1 MTSWHINTSLN
12 EEINDNT
19 MKKEKKFSFPPI
31 RFREFGTINTS
42 TAYVLNYN
50 IMLLWFSS
58 RMSYNKIFH
67 LPIWRQSK
75 NISWMSNIKRIYIF
89 YSLYDRHHGIY
100 YGVYKIYLSQ
110 WKVFSIIFEYM
121 VYTTFYI
128 HKITKIIKQN
138 DREVTHWVERN
149 LFLVDTRKKWR

>member
-67 LPIWRQSK
+67 LPIKRQSK
-75 NISWMSNIKRIYIF
+75 NISWMSNNNRIYIF
-89 YSLYDRHHGIY
+89 DYTIYIMLSTMGYIRYIYRNEKYFQLSLNTWYTRRFTYIRSQ
-100 YGVYKIYLSQ
+100 KLLNKWPWSNTLSR
-110 WKVFSIIFEYM
+110 
-121 VYTTFYI
+121 T
-128 HKITKIIKQN
+128 
-138 DREVTHWVERN
+138 
-149 LFLVDTRKKWR
+149 

>member
-19 MKKEKKFSFPPI
+19 MKKEKKFSFPRI

-89 YSLYDRHHGIY
+89 YSLRIEIY
-100 YGVYKIYLSQ
+100 RNEKYFQLSLNT
-110 WKVFSIIFEYM
+110 W
-121 VYTTFYI
+121 YTRRFTYI
-128 HKITKIIKQN
+128 RSQKLLN
-138 DREVTHWVERN
+138 
-149 LFLVDTRKKWR
+149 KWPWSNTLSRT

>member
-19 MKKEKKFSFPPI
+19 MRKEKKFSFPPI

-42 TAYVLNYN
+42 TAYVLNYS

-75 NISWMSNIKRIYIF
+75 NISWMSNNNRIYRF
-89 YSLYDRHHGIY
+89 DST
-100 YGVYKIYLSQ
+100 LSTLRY
-110 WKVFSIIFEYM
+110 IR
-121 VYTTFYI
+121 YI
-128 HKITKIIKQN
+128 HRNEKYFQLSLNTWYTRRFTYIRSQKLKTKWPWSN
-138 DREVTHWVERN
+138 TLSRT
-149 LFLVDTRKKWR
+149 

>member
-42 TAYVLNYN
+42 TAYVLNYS

-58 RMSYNKIFH
+58 RMSYNKISH

-75 NISWMSNIKRIYIF
+75 NISWMSNNNRIYRF
-89 YSLYDRHHGIY
+89 DSYYLLYE
-100 YGVYKIYLSQ
+100 VYR
-110 WKVFSIIFEYM
+110 
-121 VYTTFYI
+121 YI
-128 HKITKIIKQN
+128 HCNEKYFQLSLNTWYKRRFTYIRSQKLLNKMTVK
-138 DREVTHWVERN
+138 
-149 LFLVDTRKKWR
+149 

>member
-31 RFREFGTINTS
+31 RFGEFGTINTS
-42 TAYVLNYN
+42 TAYILNYN

-75 NISWMSNIKRIYIF
+75 NISWVSNNNRIYIF
-89 YSLYDRHHGIY
+89 DYTIDTMLSNMGHIRYIYRNQKYFQLSLSTWYTRRFTYIR
-100 YGVYKIYLSQ
+100 SQ
-110 WKVFSIIFEYM
+110 KLLKMTV
-121 VYTTFYI
+121 
-128 HKITKIIKQN
+128 K
-138 DREVTHWVERN
+138 
-149 LFLVDTRKKWR
+149 

>member
-67 LPIWRQSK
+67 LPIKRQSK
-75 NISWMSNIKRIYIF
+75 NISWMSNNNRIYT
-89 YSLYDRHHGIY
+89 D
-100 YGVYKIYLSQ
+100 LSQ
-110 WKVFSIIFEYM
+110 WKVFSIVFVYM

-138 DREVTHWVERN
+138 HREVTHWVKRN

>member
-19 MKKEKKFSFPPI
+19 MKKEKRFSFPPI
-31 RFREFGTINTS
+31 RFGEFGTINTS
-42 TAYVLNYN
+42 TAYILNYN

-75 NISWMSNIKRIYIF
+75 NISWVSNNNRIYIF
-89 YSLYDRHHGIY
+89 DYTIDTMLSNMGHIRYIYRNQKYFQLSLSTWYTRRFTYIR
-100 YGVYKIYLSQ
+100 SQ
-110 WKVFSIIFEYM
+110 KLLNKMTV
-121 VYTTFYI
+121 
-128 HKITKIIKQN
+128 K
-138 DREVTHWVERN
+138 
-149 LFLVDTRKKWR
+149 

>member
-19 MKKEKKFSFPPI
+19 MKKEKRFSFPPI
-31 RFREFGTINTS
+31 RFGEFGTINTS
-42 TAYVLNYN
+42 TAYILNYN

-75 NISWMSNIKRIYIF
+75 NISWVSNNNRIYIF
-89 YSLYDRHHGIY
+89 DYTIDTMLSNMGHIRYIYRNQKYFQLSLSTWYTRRFTYIR
-100 YGVYKIYLSQ
+100 SQ
-110 WKVFSIIFEYM
+110 KLLKMTV
-121 VYTTFYI
+121 
-128 HKITKIIKQN
+128 K
-138 DREVTHWVERN
+138 
-149 LFLVDTRKKWR
+149 

>member
-75 NISWMSNIKRIYIF
+75 NISWMSNNNWICTDLIYRNEKYF
-89 YSLYDRHHGIY
+89 QLSLNTWYTRRFTYIRSQ
-100 YGVYKIYLSQ
+100 KLLNKWPWSNTLSR
-110 WKVFSIIFEYM
+110 
-121 VYTTFYI
+121 T
-128 HKITKIIKQN
+128 
-138 DREVTHWVERN
+138 
-149 LFLVDTRKKWR
+149 

>member
-67 LPIWRQSK
+67 LPIKRQSK

-89 YSLYDRHHGIY
+89 YSLRIEYRNEKY
-100 YGVYKIYLSQ
+100 FQLSLNT
-110 WKVFSIIFEYM
+110 W
-121 VYTTFYI
+121 YTRRFTYI
-128 HKITKIIKQN
+128 RSQKLLN
-138 DREVTHWVERN
+138 
-149 LFLVDTRKKWR
+149 KWPWSNTLSRT

>member
-67 LPIWRQSK
+67 LPIKRQSK
-75 NISWMSNIKRIYIF
+75 NISWMSNNNRIYTDLIIRYIYRNEKYF
-89 YSLYDRHHGIY
+89 QLSLNTWYTRRFTYIRSQ
-100 YGVYKIYLSQ
+100 KLLNKWPWSNTLSR
-110 WKVFSIIFEYM
+110 
-121 VYTTFYI
+121 T
-128 HKITKIIKQN
+128 
-138 DREVTHWVERN
+138 
-149 LFLVDTRKKWR
+149 

>member
-89 YSLYDRHHGIY
+89 YSLRIEYRNEKY
-100 YGVYKIYLSQ
+100 FQLSLNT
-110 WKVFSIIFEYM
+110 W
-121 VYTTFYI
+121 YTRRFTYI
-128 HKITKIIKQN
+128 RSQKLLN
-138 DREVTHWVERN
+138 
-149 LFLVDTRKKWR
+149 KWPWSNTLSRT

>member
-19 MKKEKKFSFPPI
+19 MKKEKRFSFPPI
-31 RFREFGTINTS
+31 RFGEFGTINTS
-42 TAYVLNYN
+42 TAYILNYN

-75 NISWMSNIKRIYIF
+75 NISWVSNNNRIYIF
-89 YSLYDRHHGIY
+89 DSFHHAIW
-100 YGVYKIYLSQ
+100 YGAYKIYLSQ
-110 WKVFSIIFEYM
+110 SKVFSIIFKYM

-138 DREVTHWVERN
+138 DREVTHWVERS

>member
-58 RMSYNKIFH
+58 RMSYNKILH

-75 NISWMSNIKRIYIF
+75 NISWMSNNNRIYRFDSF
-89 YSLYDRHHGIY
+89 YVIY
-100 YGVYKIYLSQ
+100 FEVYKIYSSQ

-138 DREVTHWVERN
+138 DREVTHWVKRN